1 MRTSQVAGLQAD
13 TARLVVSC
21 RDQQGI
27 IAGVS
32 GLLARLGANIVG
44 SHQYSTDPE
53 GGAFFLRMEF
63 HLAGIDGDRERVRA
77 ALAPVV
83 ERFQMD
89 SKLVFPG
96 ERKRLAIF
104 VSRREHCLLDLLWR
118 WRRHDFEFDLAGVVS
133 NHPDLRYEVEE
144 FGVAYHHVP
153 VEQGRKPQAE
163 QKMIELLA
171 GNVDLVVLARYMQI
185 LSGDFLRR
193 IGCPVINIH
202 HSFLPA
208 FMGASPYVQ
217 AHQRGVKLIGAT
229 AHYATEDLDEGP
241 IIEQDV
247 MRVRQSMSARDLER
261 VGADIE
267 RIVLARAVHWHLD
280 DRLFIHENRTVM
292 LG

>member
-1 MRTSQVAGLQAD
+1 MLQAD

-21 RDQQGI
+21 RDRQGL
-27 IAGVS
+27 IAALSGV
-32 GLLARLGANIVG
+32 LAGLGANII
-44 SHQYSTDPE
+44 SSNQYSTDPE
-53 GGAFFLRMEF
+53 GGAFFLRLEF
-63 HLAGIDGDRERVRA
+63 HLAGLDDDRERVRA
-77 ALAPVV
+77 ELAAIA
-83 ERFQMD
+83 ERFAMD
-89 SKLVFPG
+89 SRLVFPG
-96 ERKRLAIF
+96 ERQRLAIL

-118 WRRHDFEFDLAGVVS
+118 WRRRDLEFDLFAVVS
-133 NHPDLRYEVEE
+133 NHPDLRREVEE
-144 FGVAYHHVP
+144 FGAAYHHVP
-153 VEQGRKPQAE
+153 VEKGRKPQAE
-163 QKMIELLA
+163 QQMLELLT

-193 IGCPVINIH
+193 VGCPVLNIH

-208 FMGASPYVQ
+208 FTGANPYIR

-247 MRVRQSMSARDLER
+247 IRVRQSMSAHDLER

-267 RIVLARAVHWHLD
+267 RVVLARAVHWHLD
-280 DRLFIHENRTVM
+280 DRLFVHENRTVM